1 MQKYNRHKRFI
12 QFGIAFSQS
21 IDENYY
27 KPIRTK
33 ITFNGN
39 YIEYE
44 SKGDKDKNWSR
55 KEYLDI
61 IRIYLSHIINN
72 HKTPKNLRVYSS
84 NQVIHYETQYR
95 ELKI

>member
-1 MQKYNRHKRFI
+1 MLSLS
-12 QFGIAFSQS
+12 GIAFSQS
-21 IDENYY
+21 IDKNYY

-33 ITFNGN
+33 IAFNGN
-39 YIEYE
+39 YTEYE
-44 SKGDKDKNWSR
+44 SKGDKDKNLSP

-72 HKTPKNLRVYSS
+72 HKTHKKLRVYSS
-84 NQVIHYETQYR
+84 NEVIHYETQYR